1 MKKVLIISPSFP
13 PINAP
18 DMQRVRMSLP
28 YYRANGWEPL
38 VLAVGERWLDGT
50 LERELAETVPAD
62 IEVRFVRALSS
73 KWTRWIGLHNLGLR
87 SWPFLFWEGARLLR
101 TGEFHLVFFS
111 NTQFITFTLGRIWR
125 RLYGVP
131 YVFDMQDPWRT
142 DYYERPGSR
151 RPPGGWKYQLAR
163 AMAWLLEGWSFRRVS
178 GVMSVSPGY
187 LTDLKERYPWFANV
201 PTAVIRFGA
210 SETDLALVRSRGGAG
225 IRAKRPG
232 VINFVYTGAAG
243 PIMPHAL
250 TVLFDGLRRYRETH
264 PERAGRL
271 HFAFVGTSYVTS
283 SRAAHSVLPLAEVCG
298 VADQVEEVPY
308 RIGHLEALRAQA
320 EADVLL
326 MLGSSDRAYSPSKLY
341 PYFLAQRPML
351 SIIFRESVLEK
362 MLVELSCSRIVRFSE
377 SESKDSA
384 YAILAQF
391 FDDALAEFPAGT
403 LPARNEEIFRQHY
416 LARELTGQQCRL
428 FDAAA
433 PGAASSHG

>member
-1 MKKVLIISPSFP
+1 MKKVLIVSPSFP

-28 YYRANGWEPL
+28 YYRTNGWEP
-38 VLAVGERWLDGT
+38 VVVAVGEAWLDGT
-50 LERELAETVPAD
+50 LERELVDTVPAGTD
-62 IEVRFVRALSS
+62 VRFVRAFPS

-87 SWPFLFWEGARLLR
+87 SWLFLFWEGRRLLR
-101 TGEFHLVFFS
+101 SGKFDLVFFS
-111 NTQFITFTLGRIWR
+111 NTQFVTFTLGRIWR
-125 RLYGVP
+125 RLYRVP

-163 AMAWLLEGWSFRRVS
+163 AMAWLLEGWSFRRVA

-187 LTDLKERYPWFANV
+187 LEDLRERYSWFAGV

-210 SETDLALVRSRGGAG
+210 SETDLALVRSRAGAG
-225 IRAKRPG
+225 VWTKRPG
-232 VINFVYTGAAG
+232 MINFVYTGAAG
-243 PIMPHAL
+243 PIMPHSL

-264 PERAGRL
+264 PERACRL

-283 SRAAHSVLPLAEVCG
+283 NRASHSVLPLAEVCG
-298 VADQVEEVPY
+298 VANQVEEVPY

-320 EADVLL
+320 DADVLL

-377 SESKDSA
+377 NESKDSA

-391 FDDALAEFPAGT
+391 FDDALADFPAGT
-403 LPARNEEIFRQHY
+403 LPERNEELFRRQY

-428 FDAAA
+428 FDDASSARS
-433 PGAASSHG
+433 SSHG